1 VIRLLTPADA
11 EEIAALYAANREFLM
26 PFEPGRP
33 DEFFTT
39 GFQRRR
45 IESAGEDH
53 WRWAIVD
60 GGGIVGTIVLADV
73 LRGALQLGNVG
84 YWVDRAHNG
93 RGLAT
98 AAVADV
104 VAFAFS
110 EAELHR
116 LEAGTLVDNHA
127 SQRVLVKNGFERYGL
142 ARKLL
147 NVNGAWRDH
156 VLFER
161 IAD

>member
-11 EEIAALYAANREFLM
+11 EEVAALYTANREFLA

-33 DEFFTT
+33 DEFFTA

-60 GGGIVGTIVLADV
+60 GGGIAGTIVLADV

-127 SQRVLVKNGFERYGL
+127 SQRVLAKNGFERYGL

-156 VLFER
+156 VLYER
-161 IAD
+161 VAD